1 MYIIFIFSQKSLDCF
16 PYTTKARKN
25 SRFRLLGL
33 VNQVLRRILKNY
45 TIVSEFFYLSHAH
58 LVYFSREIYIYKLT
72 FIYFFIH
79 FKIGL
84 TSSTFVKEELILP
97 TNLVKWLCAQD
108 SRATSNLQ
116 VPCTVGTTCA
126 RIWGSKGDIL
136 QIQNV

>member
-1 MYIIFIFSQKSLDCF
+1 MYIIFFSQKSLDCF

-25 SRFRLLGL
+25 SRFWLLGL
-33 VNQVLRRILKNY
+33 GNQVLRRILKNY
-45 TIVSEFFYLSHAH
+45 TIVSEFLIIFPMHIM
-58 LVYFSREIYIYKLT
+58 FREINIYKLT
-72 FIYFFIH
+72 FIYVFIH
-79 FKIGL
+79 FKTWL
-84 TSSTFVKEELILP
+84 TSSTFVKEELTPP

-108 SRATSNLQ
+108 SHATSNPQ